1 MKKNILLV
9 DDDSVFN
16 FINRKVLETMGI
28 ADSIHTALNGKEAL
42 DLLNGYLSGSNAVP
56 DVIFL
61 DLNMPIMDGFAFLE
75 AFKRVNIP
83 NKEMVSI
90 VIVTSSTDP
99 ADIAKAKAMGIDHY
113 LTKPVSEAAIR
124 GALGL

>member
-1 MKKNILLV
+1 
-9 DDDSVFN
+9 
-16 FINRKVLETMGI
+16 NRKVLETMGI

-113 LTKPVSEAAIR
+113 LTKPV
-124 GALGL
+124 